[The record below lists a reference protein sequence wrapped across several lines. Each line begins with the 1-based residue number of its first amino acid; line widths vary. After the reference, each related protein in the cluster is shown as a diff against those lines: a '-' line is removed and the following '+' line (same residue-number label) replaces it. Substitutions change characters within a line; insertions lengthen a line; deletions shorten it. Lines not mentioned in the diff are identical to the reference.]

1 MKLPRIN
8 NVGLN
13 NAMSYTLRS
22 SKNIVNNTRRC
33 VKQIGSQSRKVVA
46 ATMIVSGSLNPTASK
61 AAINLTSNMS
71 GSGDAFIKSVSDVAS
86 DMVSS
91 NKVAMNSEIS
101 STATPVKKAAKPKMK
116 TPVVK
121 SAKEVRIM
129 DNVHKSPQDMNV
141 ALNSLLVRK
150 TAQANPLKN
159 KAGLFITKANKYGV
173 NPVVLMAISLAESA
187 RGTSSA
193 AIKKNNVG
201 GIMGQRGLRKFEKV
215 EDCIEKMAE
224 TLSNHHNKSNIDT
237 LEELGRSGKYCNK
250 SASATW
256 IKHVMFYVKKLSSS
270 L

>member
-46 ATMIVSGSLNPTASK
+46 ATMLVSGSLAPTASK
-61 AAINLTSNMS
+61 AVNMTSSIN

-86 DMVSS
+86 DVVSS
-91 NKVAMNSEIS
+91 NKVAMKSEIS
-101 STATPVKKAAKPKMK
+101 STSAPVKKAAKPKMK

-129 DNVHKSPQDMNV
+129 DNVHKSPQEMNV

-224 TLSNHHNKSNIDT
+224 TLSNHHNKLNIDT